1 MINIVLRFAQY
12 SHAIIEKEGLSI
24 AFWIDKDSYA
34 FPFFSYSTNTGF
46 AILMFISG
54 NKKFYTFRILYCK
67 IIRDVTTGT
76 RVFIRRFYMVKCF
89 VGENNFMEEKVEEPS
104 LYYISK
110 VTPKDNAYP
119 RILHAHEDFVEIVLI
134 CSGEAIFM
142 INGKHYPVKA
152 GDLVIYNSKNIH
164 DELVEPG
171 NNFSSL
177 CCAVKGMAIKG
188 LRINALVS
196 DDEIPIFSCGEYYPT
211 LHSLASHM
219 FQMLCLEYPGGEES
233 CYYLLKAYLLQ
244 VQHVIDESHHLKKTE
259 GYDRKDAQNSL
270 ANRVKNYIDKYYY
283 EEISLKSISEELNIS
298 LYYMAHVF
306 KQVWGY
312 SPKQYMI
319 RRRIGEAQT
328 LLIGTEL
335 TIINI
340 ANRVGFSDSSHFN
353 TLFAKNAGM
362 SPRVYRKTYQNKEK
376 EQQEN

>member
-1 MINIVLRFAQY
+1 
-12 SHAIIEKEGLSI
+12 
-24 AFWIDKDSYA
+24 
-34 FPFFSYSTNTGF
+34 
-46 AILMFISG
+46 
-54 NKKFYTFRILYCK
+54 
-67 IIRDVTTGT
+67 
-76 RVFIRRFYMVKCF
+76 MVKCF
-89 VGENNFMEEKVEEPS
+89 VKENIFKDKRAEEPC

-134 CSGEAIFM
+134 RSGEAIF
-142 INGKHYPVKA
+142 IIDGKHYPVKA
-152 GDLVIYNSKNIH
+152 GDLVIYNSRIIH

-177 CCAVKGMAIKG
+177 CCAVKGIVKKD
-188 LRINALVS
+188 LRINALIG
-196 DDEIPIFSCGEYYPT
+196 DDEMPILSSGKYYPT
-211 LHSLASHM
+211 LNSLVSHM
-219 FQMLCLEYPGGEES
+219 FQMLCLEYPGAQES

-244 VQHVIDESHHLKKTE
+244 IHHVINESYYLKTTE
-259 GYDRKDAQNSL
+259 GYKEKDAQNSL
-270 ANRVKNYIDKYYY
+270 ANRIKDYIDKYYY

-328 LLIGTEL
+328 LLIGTNL
-335 TIINI
+335 TITSI

-353 TLFAKNAGM
+353 ALFAKNVGM
-362 SPRVYRKTYQNKEK
+362 PPRTYRKTYQNKE
-376 EQQEN
+376 EEL